1 MSLCVFF
8 ASSSPSSSSYSPSP
22 FSPFAY
28 LSFFLSLVSFYTLV
42 SFLTFFTYVNSLF
55 PSISSF
61 SLRANVVSFL
71 LASRT
76 LSHSERVQRGKERG
90 GTCNYMYAPGLPA
103 SRLRRCVKPG
113 NWFGTRNR
121 ARRTS
126 RWQTAR
132 LGCTLHLHVVATPS
146 AEHGVNNSA
155 SLPGHL

>member
-1 MSLCVFF
+1 MRFLCIFF
-8 ASSSPSSSSYSPSP
+8 SFFFFL
-22 FSPFAY
+22 FSFSFFTSR
-28 LSFFLSLVSFYTLV
+28 LSFIFSLTRFFLYARLLPHF
-42 SFLTFFTYVNSLF
+42 FLHTSSLF

>member
-1 MSLCVFF
+1 MHLLLLLLLLFHLSPIFHFF
-8 ASSSPSSSSYSPSP
+8 SHSFLFIRSSPSS
-22 FSPFAY
+22 
-28 LSFFLSLVSFYTLV
+28 LFLHTS
-42 SFLTFFTYVNSLF
+42 SLF

>member
-1 MSLCVFF
+1 MRFLCIFF
-8 ASSSPSSSSYSPSP
+8 SFFFFL
-22 FSPFAY
+22 FSFSFFTSR
-28 LSFFLSLVSFYTLV
+28 LSFIFSLTRFFLYARLLPHF
-42 SFLTFFTYVNSLF
+42 FFTYVNSLF